1 MATSKVESKSLS
13 KKRSNDIYM
22 NTIITKRVNV
32 PIKNVNKNIKNTL
45 EKIISNEIE
54 GKCIPEGYIK
64 PESIKI
70 LTYSSGLIHG
80 ATIVFEVVLECKV
93 CNPVEGMTISCIV
106 KNITK
111 AGIRAQTNEEI
122 SPVVIFIAR
131 DHHYMTQKFS
141 NIKEGETIN
150 AKVIGQRFELND
162 KYISIIA
169 ELVEISEVLKI
180 KKKKKRLVVSEE

>member
-1 MATSKVESKSLS
+1 MATKVESKSLIR
-13 KKRSNDIYM
+13 KKPNDIYM
-22 NTIITKRVNV
+22 NTIISKRIGV

-45 EKIISNEIE
+45 EKIISSEIE

-64 PESIKI
+64 PASIKI
-70 LTYSSGLIHG
+70 LTYSSGLING
-80 ATIVFEVVLECKV
+80 ATIVFDVVLECSV
-93 CNPVEGMTISCIV
+93 CNPVEGMVISCIV

-111 AGIRAQTNEEI
+111 AGIRAQTDEEI

-131 DHHYMTQKFS
+131 DHHYMSQKFS
-141 NIKEGETIN
+141 NIKDGEIIN

-169 ELVEISEVLKI
+169 ELVEVAEVLKI
-180 KKKKKRLVVSEE
+180 KKKKKKLVLSDE

>member
-1 MATSKVESKSLS
+1 MATIKVESKSS
-13 KKRSNDIYM
+13 IKKKPNEIYM

-45 EKIISNEIE
+45 EKMISSEIE

-64 PESIKI
+64 PASIKI
-70 LTYSSGLIHG
+70 LTYSSGLIFG
-80 ATIVFEVVLECKV
+80 ATIVFEVVLECRV
-93 CNPVEGMTISCIV
+93 CHPVEGMTIPCIV

-111 AGIRAQTNEEI
+111 AGIRAQTDEEV
-122 SPVVIFIAR
+122 SPVIIFIAR
-131 DHHYMTQKFS
+131 DHHYMSQKFS

-150 AKVIGQRFELND
+150 AKVLGQRFELND

-169 ELVEISEVLKI
+169 ELVELAEVLKI
-180 KKKKKRLVVSEE
+180 KKKKKKLIVSDE